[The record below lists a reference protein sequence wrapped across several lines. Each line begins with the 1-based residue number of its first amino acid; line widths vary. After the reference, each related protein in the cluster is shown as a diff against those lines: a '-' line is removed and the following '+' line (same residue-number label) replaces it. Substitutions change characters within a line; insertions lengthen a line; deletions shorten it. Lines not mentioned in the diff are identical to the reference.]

1 MTPSSIQPLESY
13 RLAEYAVPIPCYIC
27 GVGNTYDAEFCTHCA
42 GPMALAHQAN
52 SQNIQ
57 PRMIAVLG
65 PSGVGKTVYLGML
78 IDMISRQSRK
88 MQVFSRGAFSVTLQQ
103 TTIAALARCEF
114 PEKTPNEPDRWNWVH
129 CQIRLPREKHPFELI
144 VPDMAGDA
152 VMEEVDHPHTYRVIG
167 SLLKKCSGVMILVDT
182 TQVTAGE
189 VEQDFFAQKL
199 LGYLSELDE
208 KAGARWARQPV
219 ALVFSKADQNEACMN
234 DPAAYAEAH
243 LAGLWRQCRER
254 FPLHAVFA
262 AGVAGACAIHDS
274 VSEGR
279 LQIPLRVEPRGI
291 VEPLE
296 WLLKHLPRR

>member
-52 SQNIQ
+52 SQKIQ
-57 PRMIAVLG
+57 SRMIAVLG

-78 IDMISRQSRK
+78 IDMISRQSRR
-88 MQVFSRGAFSVTLQQ
+88 MQVFARGAFSVTLQQ

-129 CQIRLPREKHPFELI
+129 CQIRPPDRKQPFELI

-167 SLLKKCSGVMILVDT
+167 ALLKKCSGVMILVDT
-182 TQVTAGE
+182 MQVTAGE

-208 KAGARWARQPV
+208 GAGARWAKQPV
-219 ALVFSKADQNEACMN
+219 ALIFSKADRNEACMN
-234 DPAAYAEAH
+234 DPVGYARAH
-243 LAGLWRQCRER
+243 LGGLWRQCRER
-254 FPLHAVFA
+254 FPLHQVFA

-279 LQIPLRVEPRGI
+279 VQVPLRVEPRGI

-296 WLLKHLPRR
+296 WLLTHLPRR